1 MSKVASSRQPNQPSI
16 EFSVE
21 LMSRKELMEYL
32 NDIRRTL
39 NSLDLKF
46 IMMNLE
52 RRHHIIFGDLAPRH
66 QSPKYRLILS
76 GLITFAQ
83 TQRIRSMVAYPQ
95 H

>member
-1 MSKVASSRQPNQPSI
+1 MSKVASSRQPNQPAI

-52 RRHHIIFGDLAPRH
+52 RRLRVCENILGIEPPPIMGPGGKELPVELATRS
-66 QSPKYRLILS
+66 SPEEK
-76 GLITFAQ
+76 
-83 TQRIRSMVAYPQ
+83 
-95 H
+95 

>member
-1 MSKVASSRQPNQPSI
+1 MSKVANSRQPNQPSI

-52 RRHHIIFGDLAPRH
+52 RRLRECERILGIEPPPPHHG
-66 QSPKYRLILS
+66 
-76 GLITFAQ
+76 GLIAEELNPKDVRT
-83 TQRIRSMVAYPQ
+83 SPEEK
-95 H
+95 

>member
-1 MSKVASSRQPNQPSI
+1 MSKVASSHPSI

-52 RRHHIIFGDLAPRH
+52 RRLCECE
-66 QSPKYRLILS
+66 YRLGIEPPLP
-76 GLITFAQ
+76 GHGGKELVAELAA
-83 TQRIRSMVAYPQ
+83 RSSPE
-95 H
+95 

>member
-1 MSKVASSRQPNQPSI
+1 MSKIQTAQQSGHPSI
-16 EFSVE
+16 AFSVE

-52 RRHHIIFGDLAPRH
+52 RRLRECEHILGIEPPPPMHGGLVAEELAH
-66 QSPKYRLILS
+66 PKAVR
-76 GLITFAQ
+76 
-83 TQRIRSMVAYPQ
+83 PDPEDK
-95 H
+95 

>member
-1 MSKVASSRQPNQPSI
+1 MPKIETVQQAAHPSI

-21 LMSRKELMEYL
+21 LMSRKELLEYL

-52 RRHHIIFGDLAPRH
+52 RRLRVCEHILGIEPPPPMGHGGLVAEEFNPKDVR
-66 QSPKYRLILS
+66 QSSEDK
-76 GLITFAQ
+76 
-83 TQRIRSMVAYPQ
+83 
-95 H
+95 

>member
-52 RRHHIIFGDLAPRH
+52 RRLCVCENILGIEPPPIMGPGGKELPAELATRS
-66 QSPKYRLILS
+66 SPEEK
-76 GLITFAQ
+76 
-83 TQRIRSMVAYPQ
+83 
-95 H
+95 

>member
-1 MSKVASSRQPNQPSI
+1 MSKVSTSHQSNHPSI

-52 RRHHIIFGDLAPRH
+52 RRLRVCENILGIEPPPIMGPGGKELHAELTRS
-66 QSPKYRLILS
+66 SPEDK
-76 GLITFAQ
+76 
-83 TQRIRSMVAYPQ
+83 
-95 H
+95 

>member
-52 RRHHIIFGDLAPRH
+52 RRLRECERILGIEPPPPHHG
-66 QSPKYRLILS
+66 
-76 GLITFAQ
+76 GLIAEELNPKDV
-83 TQRIRSMVAYPQ
+83 RLSPEEK
-95 H
+95 

>member
-1 MSKVASSRQPNQPSI
+1 MSKIQTAQPLRQSGHPSI

-21 LMSRKELMEYL
+21 LMSRKELLEYL

-52 RRHHIIFGDLAPRH
+52 RRLRECERILGIVPPLPDHGGLVPEWDARKT
-66 QSPKYRLILS
+66 SPEEK
-76 GLITFAQ
+76 
-83 TQRIRSMVAYPQ
+83 
-95 H
+95 

>member
-1 MSKVASSRQPNQPSI
+1 MSKVASSRQPNQPAI

-52 RRHHIIFGDLAPRH
+52 RRLRECEFRLGIEPPLPPGLEEFNPKDLRS
-66 QSPKYRLILS
+66 SPEEK
-76 GLITFAQ
+76 
-83 TQRIRSMVAYPQ
+83 
-95 H
+95 

>member
-1 MSKVASSRQPNQPSI
+1 MSKVSASHQSNHPSI

-52 RRHHIIFGDLAPRH
+52 RRLRVCEN
-66 QSPKYRLILS
+66 ILGIEPPPIMGPGGKELFEEVNKRS
-76 GLITFAQ
+76 G
-83 TQRIRSMVAYPQ
+83 SEEK
-95 H
+95 

>member
-1 MSKVASSRQPNQPSI
+1 MSKIQTAQQSGHPSI

-52 RRHHIIFGDLAPRH
+52 RRLRECEHILGIEPPPPMGHGKEEWELAEGIKKTLPEDL
-66 QSPKYRLILS
+66 Q
-76 GLITFAQ
+76 
-83 TQRIRSMVAYPQ
+83 
-95 H
+95 